1 MMTMLKRTLMM
12 AMVLGVSLAA
22 PAQTAAPASVHG
34 HVTNPAGQVYTTGDV
49 KFTKDKTVEFKDE
62 KMSFSFPIDANG
74 DYKAT
79 GITPGDYFVY
89 VITSGKPIDRQ
100 ELTVK
105 AGDDKTLDFDMTRA
119 EFVKGMTDE
128 EKKALEEY
136 KKKNSEV
143 VNANKVIAQLNAT
156 LKTVR
161 ADLAAAAPTKAD
173 VSADVTSMKQA
184 TDAKADVGLLWLTY
198 GDTLQAQADHMAAED
213 KKAGKSPM
221 SDDDVLKE
229 YSDAVDAY
237 KKGIDLDA
245 QGKKPAPSDQAVGY
259 NQMGNTLA
267 KAGKSA
273 EASAAFEGA
282 VKIDPT
288 KAGMYYNNEAA
299 VLFNAGQNDAA
310 LAAAE
315 KAIVADPN
323 RPDPYFIKGQVLIA
337 KSTFDSKTQKLV
349 APPGCVDA
357 YNKYL
362 ELAPNGSQANNVREV
377 LQSLGEKIDTKYKA
391 GKR

>member
-1 MMTMLKRTLMM
+1 MLKRTLMM
-12 AMVLGVSLAA
+12 AMLLGATLTA
-22 PAQTAAPASVHG
+22 PAQTAATANVHG
-34 HVTNPAGQVYTTGDV
+34 HVTNPAGQPFGAGEV
-49 KFTKDKTVEFKDE
+49 KFTKDKTVAFKDE
-62 KMSFSFPIDANG
+62 KFQFAFPIDTNG

-79 GITPGDYFVY
+79 GVAPGDYFVY
-89 VITSGKPIDRQ
+89 VIQDTKAVDRL
-100 ELTVK
+100 ELTLK

-128 EKKALEEY
+128 QKKALEEY
-136 KKKNSEV
+136 KKKNAEV
-143 VNANKVIAQLNAT
+143 VDANKVISQLNAT

-198 GDTLQAQADHMAAED
+198 GDTLQAQGDHMAAED

-237 KKGIDLDA
+237 KKGVDLDA

-273 EASAAFEGA
+273 DASTAFEGA
-282 VKIDPT
+282 VKVDPT

-337 KSTFDSKTQKLV
+337 KSTFDNKTQKLI

-391 GKR
+391 GKK

>member
-34 HVTNPAGQVYTTGDV
+34 HVTNPAGQAFTPGDV
-49 KFTKDKTVEFKDE
+49 KFTKDKTVDFKDE
-62 KMSFSFPIDANG
+62 KFIFSFPLDANG

-79 GITPGDYFVY
+79 GVTPGDYFVY
-89 VITSGKPIDRQ
+89 VIQEGKAVDRM
-100 ELTVK
+100 ELTLK

-119 EFVKGMTDE
+119 DYVKGMTDE
-128 EKKALEEY
+128 QKKALEEY

-315 KAIVADPN
+315 KAIMADPN